1 MGKRLNIRL
10 NACDNA
16 LAELNK
22 AREVYPEN
30 HPKVKKLKKKFEIAF
45 LRLSDEDFKVVEQD
59 LREDYTCGKEQYE
72 NCDFFKIR
80 H

>member
-16 LAELNK
+16 LRELNK
-22 AREVYPEN
+22 ARESYPEK
-30 HPKVKKLKKKFEIAF
+30 HSKVKKLKKRFEIAF
-45 LRLSDEDFKVVEQD
+45 QRLSDEDFKVVEQD
-59 LREDYTCGKEQYE
+59 LKEDYTCGKEQYK
-72 NCDFFKIR
+72 NFDFFKIR